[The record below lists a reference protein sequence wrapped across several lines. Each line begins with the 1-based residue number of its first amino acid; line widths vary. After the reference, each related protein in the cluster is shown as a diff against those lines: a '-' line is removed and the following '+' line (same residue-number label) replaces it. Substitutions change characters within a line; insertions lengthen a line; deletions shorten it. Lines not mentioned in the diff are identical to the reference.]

1 MKKSALERLR
11 EMSREPVRS
20 PMSRG
25 VQYPSLAQQH
35 LADEQEVQRLRVAL
49 AEAVAEIDR
58 YQKVTPY
65 LNNLLVWAEL
75 HFVESDNH
83 YNDDLLDRL
92 DEIFRYRT

>member
-35 LADEQEVQRLRVAL
+35 LADEQEIQRLRVAL
-49 AEAVAEIDR
+49 GEAVSIID
-58 YQKVTPY
+58 
-65 LNNLLVWAEL
+65 EL
-75 HFVESDNH
+75 RHENARLAVADVE
-83 YNDDLLDRL
+83 LRQP
-92 DEIFRYRT
+92 